1 MHSACCQQLQSLPRR
16 DFLNFVIKLER
27 FEESISNLSPGEVR
41 EMFAQTHSLGPAITP
56 PSALPGGRN
65 DDNDDDNDVADV
77 ADEDIIDADNDYA
90 AKPPGSSR

>member
-16 DFLNFVIKLER
+16 DFLNFVMKLER
-27 FEESISNLSPGEVR
+27 FEESISTLSPGEVR
-41 EMFAQTHSLGPAITP
+41 EMFAQTHSLCSAITRA
-56 PSALPGGRN
+56 SALPGVQN
-65 DDNDDDNDVADV
+65 DDNDVDDVADV

>member
-1 MHSACCQQLQSLPRR
+1 
-16 DFLNFVIKLER
+16 
-27 FEESISNLSPGEVR
+27 
-41 EMFAQTHSLGPAITP
+41 MFAQTHSLGPAITP

-77 ADEDIIDADNDYA
+77 ADEDIIDAENDYA